1 MNRDSSPS
9 LELVKTALDKIRDEQ
24 VLQNA
29 RTGKA
34 EATDSVVF
42 TQDVAT
48 NAAVVSTTQ
57 GGGGYFNKTTDY
69 FDVSKGVALK

>member
-1 MNRDSSPS
+1 MYGLNNDASPD

-24 VLQNA
+24 VLKNA

-34 EATDSVVF
+34 EATDPIVF
-42 TQDVAT
+42 TQDTAT

-57 GGGGYFNKTTDY
+57 GGGGYF
-69 FDVSKGVALK
+69 